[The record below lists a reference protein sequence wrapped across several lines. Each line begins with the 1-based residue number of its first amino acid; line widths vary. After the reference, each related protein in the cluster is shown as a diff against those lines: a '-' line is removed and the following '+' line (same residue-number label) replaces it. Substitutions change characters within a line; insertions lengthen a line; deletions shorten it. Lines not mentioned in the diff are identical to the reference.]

1 MEPGGG
7 GEDVAVVSAA
17 ASANLGL
24 TEDSST
30 TSSRSSSWPYEA
42 TSSSAASLPPPPGSP
57 PPIIPHQLPH
67 PSVVHSHPSIPLP
80 PPPSSNI
87 AGHQQPSPTSSS
99 AAAAA
104 VTLSSIAASEAAAA
118 AAAIDIDTYFRGSN
132 GFFAPVQNTYTN
144 GEFIFSRLPSMAC
157 RYLFALCYETV
168 LVKKWEKADVIF
180 AFLLFISDFVKSN
193 QVLQLIK
200 DVVPIFMICNI
211 CFLLQLESALQENV
225 PTIGTLTNSN
235 FDIANPFTKNQIEQL
250 FFAIPSISH

>member
-1 MEPGGG
+1 MQNSCNLSDQTLKSPKIVFNFIVCTYVCPLIELVPPFQPTVLPMVVHIMEPGGG

-157 RYLFALCYETV
+157 RYLFAL
-168 LVKKWEKADVIF
+168 
-180 AFLLFISDFVKSN
+180 
-193 QVLQLIK
+193 
-200 DVVPIFMICNI
+200 
-211 CFLLQLESALQENV
+211 
-225 PTIGTLTNSN
+225 
-235 FDIANPFTKNQIEQL
+235 
-250 FFAIPSISH
+250 

>member
-1 MEPGGG
+1 MQNSCNLSDQILKSPKIVFNFIACTSVCPLIELVPPFQPTVLPMVVHIMEPGGG

-87 AGHQQPSPTSSS
+87 AGHQQPSSPTSSS

-168 LVKKWEKADVIF
+168 LYLVEMRKGRCNFCIFVI
-180 AFLLFISDFVKSN
+180 
-193 QVLQLIK
+193 
-200 DVVPIFMICNI
+200 
-211 CFLLQLESALQENV
+211 
-225 PTIGTLTNSN
+225 
-235 FDIANPFTKNQIEQL
+235 
-250 FFAIPSISH
+250 H